1 MVISAPVNIL
11 VSILSGYFTAQNPF
25 TFLYRCTVACV
36 LISSYSVLVLLY
48 FFPKDPQEQLSNFN
62 MFHMVVV
69 TLLNEISNCFH
80 FTCLNAIVLVIA
92 DKRIAGMHITFMTSA
107 NNYCNFSHK
116 FYLYRL
122 ADTFGIFMPQVVL
135 STIGVVV
142 CLTMREQFCNLDNV
156 PIKGWQVNTNLL
168 RTTKDKTK

>member
-1 MVISAPVNIL
+1 MVISAPVNII
-11 VSILSGYFTAQNPF
+11 VSILSGYFTALNPF

-36 LISSYSVLVLLY
+36 LISSYSVLVLLF
-48 FFPKDPQEQLSNFN
+48 FFPKDPQEQLSNVN
-62 MFHMVVV
+62 LFHMVVV

-107 NNYCNFSHK
+107 NNQCNFLHK

-122 ADTFGIFMPQVVL
+122 ADTFGIFGPQVVL
-135 STIGVVV
+135 STLGLLV
-142 CLTMREQFCNLDNV
+142 CLTMKDSFCNLDKV
-156 PIKGWQVNTNLL
+156 PIKGWQVSTSVLQ
-168 RTTKDKTK
+168 